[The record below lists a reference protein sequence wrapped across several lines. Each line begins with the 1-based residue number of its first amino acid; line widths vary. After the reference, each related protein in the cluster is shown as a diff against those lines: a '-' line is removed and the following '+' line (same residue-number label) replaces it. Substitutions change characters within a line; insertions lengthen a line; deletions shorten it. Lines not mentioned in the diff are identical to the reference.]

1 MSSIKQN
8 IEQVI
13 SQIGLAAE
21 KCGRPVDSVQ
31 LLAVSKTKPIAA
43 IEEAIAAGQRAFGE
57 NYVQEG
63 VEKIQHFADS
73 ENAAALSWHFI
84 GPIQSN
90 KTRPIA
96 EHFDWVH
103 SVDRAKIA
111 RRLSEQRPADMA
123 PLNVLLQV
131 NTSGETTKSGL
142 AFAELAA
149 LADEVAAMPNL
160 VLRGLMSIPEKA
172 DDYDSQLTAFQ
183 SLADAMQTLKTR
195 HPQMDTLSMGMSG
208 DLDAAVAAGSTIVR
222 IGTAIFGARDYGE
235 KTSQ

>member
-1 MSSIKQN
+1 MNSIKQN

-13 SQIGLAAE
+13 TQIGLAAE
-21 KCGRPVDSVQ
+21 KCGRDAESVQ

-43 IEEAIAAGQRAFGE
+43 IEEAIAAGHAAFGE

-63 VEKIQHFADS
+63 VEKVQYFAQQGLAS
-73 ENAAALSWHFI
+73 SLSWHFI

-96 EHFDWVH
+96 AHFDWVH

-111 RRLSEQRPADMA
+111 RRLSEQRPDGMA

-131 NTSGETTKSGL
+131 NTSGEDSKSGL
-142 AFAELAA
+142 DFDDVDA
-149 LADEVAAMPNL
+149 LADEIATMPNL
-160 VLRGLMSIPEKA
+160 VLRGLMSIPQKA
-172 DDYDSQLTAFQ
+172 DDYDSQLAAFS
-183 SLADAMQTLKTR
+183 SLAETMDKLKAK
-195 HPQMDTLSMGMSG
+195 HPQLDTLSMGMSG

-222 IGTAIFGARDYGE
+222 IGTAIFGARDY
-235 KTSQ
+235 S

>member
-1 MSSIKQN
+1 MNSIKQN

-13 SQIGLAAE
+13 TQIDLAAE
-21 KCGRPVDSVQ
+21 KCGRDAESVQ

-43 IEEAIAAGQRAFGE
+43 IEEAIAAGHCAFGE

-63 VEKIQHFADS
+63 VDKVQYFASKDTPS
-73 ENAAALSWHFI
+73 PLSWHFI

-111 RRLSEQRPADMA
+111 RRLSEQRPTDMA

-131 NTSGETTKSGL
+131 NTSGEDSKSGL
-142 AFAELAA
+142 AFDEVAA

-160 VLRGLMSIPEKA
+160 VLRGLMSIPQKA
-172 DDYDSQLTAFQ
+172 DDYTSQLAAFS
-183 SLADAMQTLKTR
+183 SLAEAMEKLKAK
-195 HPQMDTLSMGMSG
+195 HPQLDTLSMGMSG

-222 IGTAIFGARDYGE
+222 IGTAIFGARDYSA
-235 KTSQ
+235 KK

>member
-1 MSSIKQN
+1 MNSIKQN

-13 SQIGLAAE
+13 TQIGLATE
-21 KCGRPVDSVQ
+21 KCGRDAESVQ

-43 IEEAIAAGQRAFGE
+43 IEEAIAAGHRAFGE

-63 VEKIQHFADS
+63 VEKVQYFAQQS
-73 ENAAALSWHFI
+73 IASSLSWHFI

-111 RRLSEQRPADMA
+111 RRLSEQRPAEMP
-123 PLNVLLQV
+123 PLNILLQV
-131 NTSGETTKSGL
+131 NTSGEDSKSGL
-142 AFAELAA
+142 AFDDVAA
-149 LADEVAAMPNL
+149 LADEIATMPNL
-160 VLRGLMSIPEKA
+160 VLRGLMSIPQKA
-172 DDYDSQLTAFQ
+172 DDYDSQFAAFS
-183 SLADAMQTLKTR
+183 SLAETMNKLKAK
-195 HPQMDTLSMGMSG
+195 HPQLDTLSMGMSG

-222 IGTAIFGARDYGE
+222 IGTAIFGARDY
-235 KTSQ
+235 S

>member
-1 MSSIKQN
+1 MNSIKQN

-13 SQIGLAAE
+13 NQIGLAAE
-21 KCGRPVDSVQ
+21 KCGRDAETVQ

-43 IEEAIAAGQRAFGE
+43 IEQAIAAGHTAFGE

-63 VEKIQHFADS
+63 VEKVQFFAQQG
-73 ENAAALSWHFI
+73 AGPALSWHFI

-111 RRLSEQRPADMA
+111 RRLSEQRPENMA

-131 NTSGETTKSGL
+131 NTSGEDSKSGL
-142 AFAELAA
+142 AFDEVAA

-160 VLRGLMSIPEKA
+160 VLRGLMSIPQQA
-172 DDYDSQLTAFQ
+172 DDYDSQFAAFS
-183 SLADAMQTLKTR
+183 SLAEAMEKLKVK
-195 HPQMDTLSMGMSG
+195 HPQLDTLSMGMSG

-222 IGTAIFGARDYGE
+222 IGTAIFGARDYSA
-235 KTSQ
+235 KQ

>member
-1 MSSIKQN
+1 MNSIKQN

-13 SQIGLAAE
+13 TQIGLAAE
-21 KCGRPVDSVQ
+21 KCGRDAETVQ

-43 IEEAIAAGQRAFGE
+43 IEEAIAAGHTAFGE

-63 VEKIQHFADS
+63 VEKIQYFATQDTPS
-73 ENAAALSWHFI
+73 PLSWHFI

-111 RRLSEQRPADMA
+111 RRLSEQRPAEMA
-123 PLNVLLQV
+123 PLNVLLQI
-131 NTSGETTKSGL
+131 NTSGEDSKSGL
-142 AFAELAA
+142 AFDEVAA

-160 VLRGLMSIPEKA
+160 VLRGLMSIPQKA
-172 DDYDSQLTAFQ
+172 DDYTSQLAAFS
-183 SLADAMQTLKTR
+183 SLAEAMEKLKAK
-195 HPQMDTLSMGMSG
+195 HPQLDTLSMGMSG

-222 IGTAIFGARDYGE
+222 IGTAIFGARDYSA
-235 KTSQ
+235 KQ

>member
-1 MSSIKQN
+1 MNSIKQN

-13 SQIGLAAE
+13 TQIGLAAE
-21 KCGRPVDSVQ
+21 KCGRDAETVQ

-43 IEEAIAAGQRAFGE
+43 IEQAIAAGHTAFGE

-63 VEKIQHFADS
+63 VDKVQYFAQQQVGPT
-73 ENAAALSWHFI
+73 LSWHFI

-123 PLNVLLQV
+123 PLNILLQV
-131 NTSGETTKSGL
+131 NTSGEDSKSGL
-142 AFAELAA
+142 AFDEVAA
-149 LADEVAAMPNL
+149 LADEIAAMPNL
-160 VLRGLMSIPEKA
+160 VLRGLMSIPQKA
-172 DDYDSQLTAFQ
+172 DDYDSQLAAFS
-183 SLADAMQTLKTR
+183 SLAEAMDKLKAK
-195 HPQMDTLSMGMSG
+195 HPQLDTLSMGMSG
-208 DLDAAVAAGSTIVR
+208 DLEAAVAAGSTIVR
-222 IGTAIFGARDYGE
+222 IGTAIFGARDYSA
-235 KTSQ
+235 KQ

>member
-1 MSSIKQN
+1 MNSIKQN

-13 SQIGLAAE
+13 TQIGLAAE
-21 KCGRPVDSVQ
+21 KCGRDAESVQ

-43 IEEAIAAGQRAFGE
+43 IEEAIAAGHAAFGE

-63 VEKIQHFADS
+63 VEKVQYFAQQGLAS
-73 ENAAALSWHFI
+73 SLSWHFI

-96 EHFDWVH
+96 AHFDWVH

-111 RRLSEQRPADMA
+111 RRLSEQRPDGMA

-131 NTSGETTKSGL
+131 NTSGEDSKSGL
-142 AFAELAA
+142 DFDDVDA
-149 LADEVAAMPNL
+149 LADEIATMPNL
-160 VLRGLMSIPEKA
+160 VLRGLMSIPQKA
-172 DDYDSQLTAFQ
+172 DDYDSQLAAFS
-183 SLADAMQTLKTR
+183 SLAETMEKLKAK
-195 HPQMDTLSMGMSG
+195 HPQLDTLSMGMSG

-222 IGTAIFGARDYGE
+222 IGTAIFGARDY
-235 KTSQ
+235 S

>member
-1 MSSIKQN
+1 MNSIKQN

-13 SQIGLAAE
+13 TQIGLAAE
-21 KCGRPVDSVQ
+21 KCGRDAESVQ

-43 IEEAIAAGQRAFGE
+43 IEEAIAAGHATFGE

-63 VEKIQHFADS
+63 VEKVQYFAQQGLAS
-73 ENAAALSWHFI
+73 SLSWHFI

-111 RRLSEQRPADMA
+111 RRLSEQRPAEMP
-123 PLNVLLQV
+123 PLNILLQV
-131 NTSGETTKSGL
+131 NTSGEDSKSGL
-142 AFAELAA
+142 AFDDVAA
-149 LADEVAAMPNL
+149 LADEIAAMPNL
-160 VLRGLMSIPEKA
+160 VLRGLMSIPQKA
-172 DDYDSQLTAFQ
+172 DDYDSQLAAFS
-183 SLADAMQTLKTR
+183 SLAETMDKLKAK
-195 HPQMDTLSMGMSG
+195 HPQLDTLSMGMSG

-222 IGTAIFGARDYGE
+222 IGTAIFGARDY
-235 KTSQ
+235 S